1 MKQRAAAFFLLLFL
15 LLSIA
20 AGCEKKDP
28 SPVPLSTSSP
38 VPTAPSSTPP
48 PSPTEPPEIALPGF
62 HTLRLSTES
71 KPRCWNVHSW
81 VSASDAFL
89 WSLTTSPLV
98 DIGLQD
104 GEDGGSEDAW
114 LYTMA
119 ESVEDI
125 TSSWEGASDWGIS
138 PEETGRVWRI
148 RLAPDA
154 CWDDEAHTPINADS
168 YLDSMRLLLSPERAN
183 LRAEAFCS
191 GSMELSGAGAY
202 LRSGTDSWVENAY
215 EGGITYPLSE
225 WSVGSDGFCRTP
237 DGNLLC
243 ISLRSPLNVWLDGNS
258 LEDYYRA
265 GYVPEDVYSALE
277 DLADPQGFVPLN
289 SRSMQ
294 LLYSFTGSDAWGRE
308 SWEDLAYYTAYRK
321 SWPVTSWESV
331 GLLKEDEL
339 SLLYICARSVDE
351 FDFLF
356 GLTTP
361 WLVYPSLYEDGSFDY
376 DGTLFTDYGTTPETS
391 MSCGP
396 YRLVSLDD
404 TQAVLERNES
414 WFGYGRIGEG
424 LYETDRVVLSFL
436 DRAEALTQF
445 QLGRL
450 DVLEDAAASPADGV
464 LLSKDDAYVYRY
476 FMVTDRRTLS
486 ALQESASDGDKRV
499 NKTCLANDAFRDALS
514 YSIDRARLAEAGD
527 ENCRPALGLIGDL
540 YRYNVAEDLTS
551 RYRSSVPGTYALC
564 ASYGVNLSGVK
575 DITDL
580 RMASERCTGFD
591 AAKARRLFQTAADQ
605 MTAAGEWDDGMVVEI
620 RCAVGGE
627 SLSEGQKRQN
637 ALMQEFLDTAT
648 AGTDFQGKCSITFVC
663 VPDRYSAVAA
673 GEIEMGYGAWG
684 GAPFDPYALIQCYCD
699 PSFNTIQEGKGFDP
713 GSKLLTLL
721 IREELVTRSYT
732 EWCRSILEEGE
743 YAADPPLRLQVLAGL
758 EEALLKERRFIVV
771 AQGITPLWISEK
783 LEPGSQSYSILTSF
797 GGIRSLRY
805 TQDDAQWAASHGA

>member
-1 MKQRAAAFFLLLFL
+1 MKHRAAAFILLLFL

-20 AGCEKKDP
+20 SGCEKKEESPAP
-28 SPVPLSTSSP
+28 SPEATSVPAAL
-38 VPTAPSSTPP
+38 TATPL
-48 PSPTEPPEIALPGF
+48 PSPTETPEIALPGF
-62 HTLRLSTES
+62 HTLRLSTET

-89 WSLTTSPLV
+89 WSMTTSPLM
-98 DIGLQD
+98 DIGLES
-104 GEDGGSEDAW
+104 GENGEAEDTW
-114 LYTMA
+114 LFTLA

-125 TSSWEGASDWGIS
+125 TSSWEGAAAWGIG

-148 RLAPDA
+148 RLVPDA

-168 YLDSMRLLLSPERAN
+168 YLDSMRLLLSPDRAN
-183 LRAEAFCS
+183 YRAEAFCS
-191 GSMELSGAGAY
+191 GTMELSGAGAY
-202 LRSGTDSWVENAY
+202 LRSGTNTWVENAF
-215 EGGITYPLSE
+215 EGGITFPLSE
-225 WSVGSDGFCRTP
+225 WSVGTDGFCRTP
-237 DGNLLC
+237 EGNLLC
-243 ISLRSPLNVWLDGNS
+243 IPLRSPLNVWLDGNS

-265 GYVPEDVYSALE
+265 GYVPEEIYSALE
-277 DLADPQGFVPLN
+277 DLADPEGFVPLN
-289 SRSMQ
+289 SHSLQ

-331 GLLKEDEL
+331 GLLKEDEFT
-339 SLLYICARSVDE
+339 LLYICANSVDE

-361 WLVYPSLYEDGSFDY
+361 WLVYPPLYEGGSFEY
-376 DGTLFTDYGTTPETS
+376 DGKLFTDYGTSPETS
-391 MSCGP
+391 ISCGP
-396 YRLVSLDD
+396 YRIVSLDE

-414 WFGYGRIGEG
+414 WFGYGRIGEE
-424 LYETDRVVLSFL
+424 LYETDRIVLSFL

-445 QLGRL
+445 RQGKL
-450 DVLEDAAASPADGV
+450 DVLEDADASPSDAI

-476 FMVTDRRTLS
+476 FMVTDRNTLFT
-486 ALQESASDGDKRV
+486 LQEQASDGNKRV

-514 YSIDRARLAEAGD
+514 YSIDRVRLAAAGD
-527 ENCRPALGLIGDL
+527 DSCRPALGLIGDL
-540 YRYNVAEDLTS
+540 YRCNVAGDLSS

-564 ASYGVNLSGVK
+564 ASYGVNLSGIK
-575 DITDL
+575 DSTEL
-580 RMASERCTGFD
+580 RLAAERCTGFD

-605 MTAAGEWDDGMVVEI
+605 MIAAGEWDEGMVVELC
-620 RCAVGGE
+620 CAVGGE

-648 AGTDFQGKCSITFVC
+648 AGTDFQGKCSIAFVC
-663 VPDRYSAVAA
+663 VPDRYAAVAA

-684 GAPFDPYALIQCYCD
+684 GAPFDPFGLIQCYCD

-713 GSKLLTLL
+713 SSKLLTLL
-721 IREELVTRSYT
+721 FQEELVTRSYT
-732 EWCRSILEEGE
+732 EWCRSILEGGE
-743 YAADPPLRLQVLAGL
+743 YAADPELRLQVLAGL

-771 AQGITPLWISEK
+771 AQGMTPLWLSNK
-783 LEPGSQSYSILTSF
+783 LEPGSRSYSILSSF